1 MATTINNETQQ
12 QQPICVGS
20 INDAGILL
28 ALKRK
33 GITLEKSLSELF
45 ANSIDAGCNQILYKI
60 LRNSIKIIDD
70 GKGMNMEAI
79 KSMFD
84 LHKENHKND
93 KSLGVS
99 GVGGKVSIL
108 ILSDDTVVVIYTKS
122 ATGQY
127 YKVEVPWDEM
137 LQKGKYTG
145 MIRPVP
151 MNESE
156 VAEFHK
162 ERETMKNKNT
172 GVTIKFKYSDKLKH
186 EIEKQFCGVEE
197 YRQKYNS
204 ELNPENQ
211 LGVIYGAFP
220 LDCSYEHYEEKEPR
234 KMQKYNYFGGEDN
247 EFYKGKTEATI
258 SVYEKEKK
266 LTRYILYKNGEPFE
280 IKQLG
285 VNGTSCKKEIEKMT
299 ESLIGWSHSGD
310 FELKVGCRRD
320 DSYFND
326 ESSETKEMPDSGAEV
341 HLKYEQAYFGDCKD
355 VKDAKLR
362 DYFCKPELK
371 RNDQVICSFDLPDE
385 LIGARRANAKS
396 MFTIKHVKSQLL
408 YYPVSS
414 LNNPLDLLCGIQ
426 ENKGQCACPF
436 DKSFS
441 RLIYTIKNEKATEIW
456 DYFNEIV
463 ETNIEKENEEE
474 RKNREREEEAKRKVR
489 EVQALIREEKRKLA
503 AEKRRDKLE
512 REAKEEAERK
522 AKEEAE
528 RKAREEVT
536 RKAREDAERRAQE
549 EELKNATPEARAEKQ
564 RIATE
569 KREEAERKAKEEAE
583 RKAKEEAER
592 KAKEEAERKAKEEA
606 EMAKNNAF
614 ILKFTQ
620 FVNENDAETLK
631 QKLISKKNAEELRNR
646 FNQILELFN

>member
-1 MATTINNETQQ
+1 MNEQPQQ
-12 QQPICVGS
+12 QLNCVGS
-20 INDAGILL
+20 INDAGMLL

-33 GITLEKSLSELF
+33 GITPEKSLSELV
-45 ANSIDAGCNQILYKI
+45 ANSLDAGCTEILYKI
-60 LRNSIKIIDD
+60 LQKSIKMIDD
-70 GKGMNMEAI
+70 GKGMNLEAI
-79 KSMFD
+79 QNMFD
-84 LHKENHKND
+84 LHKENHKTD

-99 GVGGKVSIL
+99 GIGAKPALL
-108 ILSDDTVVVIYTKS
+108 ILSDDTAVVIYTKS
-122 ATGQY
+122 ATGPY

-145 MIRPVP
+145 MIRPVH
-151 MNESE
+151 MTESE

-220 LDCSYEHYEEKEPR
+220 FVCSYEHYEEKEPR

-266 LTRYILYKNGEPFE
+266 FKRYILYKNGKPFE

-285 VNGTSCKKEIEKMT
+285 VNGNSCKKEIEPIT
-299 ESLIGWSHSGD
+299 ESLIAWIHLGD
-310 FELKVGCRRD
+310 FKVNVACRRD
-320 DSYFND
+320 NSYFDD
-326 ESSETKEMPDSGAEV
+326 ESSETKKMPDSGAEV
-341 HLKYEQAYFGDCKD
+341 HLNYEQAYFGDCKD

-396 MFTIKHVKSQLL
+396 MFTIKHVKCQLL

-441 RLIYTIKNEKATEIW
+441 RLIYTIKNEKATELW

-463 ETNIEKENEEE
+463 EANIEKEDEEE

-489 EVQALIREEKRKLA
+489 EVQALIKEEKRRFA
-503 AEKRRDKLE
+503 AEKRREKME

-522 AKEEAE
+522 AKEETE
-528 RKAREEVT
+528 RKAREEAS
-536 RKAREDAERRAQE
+536 RKAREEVERLARE
-549 EELKNATPEARAEKQ
+549 EELKNATPEARAEKE
-564 RIATE
+564 RIANE
-569 KREEAERKAKEEAE
+569 QREEVARKVKEEAEQKAKEEAVRKAKEEAV
-583 RKAKEEAER
+583 
-592 KAKEEAERKAKEEA
+592 RKAKEEA
-606 EMAKNNAF
+606 EMAENNAF

-646 FNQILELFN
+646 FNTFLELFN